1 MGMMRHFIA
10 CFCLLLGSVSIASAQ
25 TSPAPERI
33 PEAEHIFQQ
42 AIVAFDNAE
51 YAQAYR
57 RFRLVYTQ
65 YPFHQKTTAALF
77 MGAKSLFRNGE
88 LSHAQGLLTEFLSQY
103 ATSRY
108 SPEAQRM
115 LDRITR
121 GETRTTVGQ
130 QAQTVNVGVLLPL
143 TERDAGLT
151 QAFFNGFRLA
161 VEAHNDSSELQRVR
175 IVFRDTQGQPAAAT
189 RAMNEVRD
197 VRLVVGPLFSEE
209 VLAAGRAAD
218 TRRIP
223 LLAPL
228 ANDHRVLVGRS
239 HVYLANPSLARR
251 GRFAA
256 QHALSQ
262 LRLRRVGVIALSSD
276 ETSMRRAEAF
286 EREIMQEGGS
296 LAFFLRL
303 DHARDWSRVD
313 ELLSP
318 LQLEQVEAIYLPV
331 SGSDAPQRIGNLLQA
346 LARSPATAHLLG
358 DAEWHQL
365 TIPQAASRFPIT
377 YTNDF
382 CFEPS
387 REPVR
392 AFADLY
398 RSTYDTDLLRAPF
411 LEQRLAVTGFDLGT
425 LAVEAALADD
435 VQRYLSQRAGFEG
448 ITLRIRFGSDNDNQ
462 SMCVRQYRNGRP
474 VPGF

>member
-1 MGMMRHFIA
+1 MGMTRFLLLA
-10 CFCLLLGSVSIASAQ
+10 CCLLLGGFTVALAQ
-25 TSPAPERI
+25 TGPPPPRVA
-33 PEAEHIFQQ
+33 EAEHIFEQ
-42 AIVAFDNAE
+42 ALVAFNAE
-51 YAQAYR
+51 EYPQAYR

-65 YPFHQKTTAALF
+65 FPLHQKTTAALF
-77 MGAKSLFRNGE
+77 MGAKSLYRNGE
-88 LSHAQGLLTEFLSQY
+88 LSHAEALLTEFVSQY

-108 SPEAQRM
+108 ISEARRL
-115 LDRITR
+115 LDRIQR
-121 GETRTTVGQ
+121 GETRPVISQ
-130 QAQTVNVGVLLPL
+130 PRTVNIGVLLPL
-143 TERDAGLT
+143 NERDAGLT

-161 VEAHNDSSELQRVR
+161 VEAHNDSSEMQRVR
-175 IVFRDTQGQPAAAT
+175 MVFRDTQGQPNVAA
-189 RAMNEVRD
+189 RAMTDIQD

-209 VLAAGRAAD
+209 VIAAGRAAD

-228 ANDHRVLVGRS
+228 ANDQRALAGRT
-239 HVYLANPSLARR
+239 HVYLANPTLAYR

-256 QHALSQ
+256 QHALTQ

-286 EREIMQEGGS
+286 EREILQEGGS
-296 LAFFLRL
+296 LSFFLRL
-303 DHARDWSRVD
+303 DHPRDWARVD

-318 LQLEQVEAIYLPV
+318 LQLEQVEALYLPV
-331 SGSDAPQRIGNLLQA
+331 SGSDAAQRIGGLLQS

-358 DAEWHQL
+358 DAEWQGL
-365 TIPQAASRFPIT
+365 TIPQSAARFPIT

-411 LEQRLAVTGFDLGT
+411 LEQRLAVTGYDLGT
-425 LAVEAALADD
+425 LAVEAALAED
-435 VQRYLSQRAGFEG
+435 VRRFLNQRDGFQG
-448 ITLRIRFGSDNDNQ
+448 ITLRVRFGAENDNQ
-462 SMCVRQYRNGRP
+462 ALCVRQYRNGRP
-474 VPGF
+474 VPGS